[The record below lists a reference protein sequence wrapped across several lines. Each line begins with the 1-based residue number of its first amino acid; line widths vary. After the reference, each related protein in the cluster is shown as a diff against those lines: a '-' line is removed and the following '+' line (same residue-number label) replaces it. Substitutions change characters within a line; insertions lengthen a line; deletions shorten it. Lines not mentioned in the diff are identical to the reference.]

1 MIGNTI
7 AGPAKALVNFES
19 STNDMFGG
27 SPTIIRGFEV
37 PFDGW
42 LFLIILAFMFSV
54 AKFALLL
61 DQLPCSLATYWQ
73 LLDERKTIT
82 FYS

>member
-27 SPTIIRGFEV
+27 SPTIIRGFEI

-42 LFLIILAFMFSV
+42 LFLAILGIHVFCGKVCAATGSV
-54 AKFALLL
+54 AMLS
-61 DQLPCSLATYWQ
+61 CYVLAIA
-73 LLDERKTIT
+73 R
-82 FYS
+82 